1 MFAFKKMKINY
12 KNIMKHQKLLTLLFM
27 SLPLASHAGI
37 VISEESFP
45 DSKFRDFLLA
55 QPYGTDGVITDAE
68 IADIKNLSVPNME
81 IVKLQGIE
89 YFTALTELQCS
100 SNELETL
107 DLSNNESLTALTC
120 ANNKLKTLTLPT
132 GPTLK
137 YVDCSY
143 NRLVL
148 LDLSNHASI
157 KILSCSNNSI
167 ALLTL
172 PENSALTWMDCSMNQ
187 IGKSSME
194 SLINSMPTIS
204 SGTFRVIKQD
214 FHDEGNVACTTEQI
228 SAVKAKGWRVEAF
241 KQIDWH
247 EYNGGDLANII
258 NNASLTASVDGK
270 EFSAELPSWP
280 MEQILIPGYIQD
292 FSISEVRAKINGKV
306 NSIALQYRVTDSK
319 KLKEMSLEERLS
331 REWTNYEMVKDDDD
345 LWTWTGESTN
355 MLNGLRPGTRY
366 FLDCRLK
373 MLTESGIV
381 YYDNEESNFQINFC
395 MPVVTKEE
403 INLTANGETKVVKGS
418 SVNLGTLNEF
428 KLNTLTIHTNP
439 AASFQSIVM
448 RYFVSDEGVSGETD
462 GIQPLPP
469 FEEWQKAELNKTETD
484 VWTVAPAW
492 IVSQDITSGYTY
504 QLFINL
510 MATDD
515 EGLELE
521 TNGDMTIT
529 FEFDENTGIKIIEN
543 SNKTSGCQQKQ
554 QHAYDLQGRQQE
566 TYNDRLPKGIYII
579 NGRKVVR

>member
-1 MFAFKKMKINY
+1 MKINY

-157 KILSCSNNSI
+157 KNLNCSNNSI

-187 IGKSSME
+187 IGKSPME

-280 MEQILIPGYIQD
+280 MEQILIPS
-292 FSISEVRAKINGKV
+292 FR
-306 NSIALQYRVTDSK
+306 R
-319 KLKEMSLEERLS
+319 
-331 REWTNYEMVKDDDD
+331 
-345 LWTWTGESTN
+345 GESCAIGISVT
-355 MLNGLRPGTRY
+355 PG
-366 FLDCRLK
+366 
-373 MLTESGIV
+373 
-381 YYDNEESNFQINFC
+381 
-395 MPVVTKEE
+395 
-403 INLTANGETKVVKGS
+403 
-418 SVNLGTLNEF
+418 
-428 KLNTLTIHTNP
+428 
-439 AASFQSIVM
+439 ASLI
-448 RYFVSDEGVSGETD
+448 
-462 GIQPLPP
+462 
-469 FEEWQKAELNKTETD
+469 
-484 VWTVAPAW
+484 
-492 IVSQDITSGYTY
+492 
-504 QLFINL
+504 
-510 MATDD
+510 
-515 EGLELE
+515 
-521 TNGDMTIT
+521 
-529 FEFDENTGIKIIEN
+529 
-543 SNKTSGCQQKQ
+543 
-554 QHAYDLQGRQQE
+554 
-566 TYNDRLPKGIYII
+566 
-579 NGRKVVR
+579 

>member
-1 MFAFKKMKINY
+1 
-12 KNIMKHQKLLTLLFM
+12 MKHQKLLTLLFM

-100 SNELETL
+100 ANDLETL

-157 KILSCSNNSI
+157 KNLNCSNNSI

-187 IGKSSME
+187 IGKSPME

-270 EFSAELPSWP
+270 EFSAELPLWP

-331 REWTNYEMVKDDDD
+331 REWTNYEMVKDDDN

-448 RYFVSDEGVSGETD
+448 RYFVLDEGVSGETD

-566 TYNDRLPKGIYII
+566 TDNDRLPKGIYII

>member
-1 MFAFKKMKINY
+1 MKINY

-100 SNELETL
+100 ANELETL

-319 KLKEMSLEERLS
+319 KLKEMSLEELLS
-331 REWTNYEMVKDDDD
+331 REWTNYEMVKDDDN

-381 YYDNEESNFQINFC
+381 YYDNEESNFQIYFC

-566 TYNDRLPKGIYII
+566 TDNDRLPKGIYII

>member
-1 MFAFKKMKINY
+1 MKINY

-157 KILSCSNNSI
+157 KNLNCSNNSI

-187 IGKSSME
+187 IGKSPME

-319 KLKEMSLEERLS
+319 KLKEMSLEELLS
-331 REWTNYEMVKDDDD
+331 REWTNYEMVKDDDN

-492 IVSQDITSGYTY
+492 IVSQDITSGHTY

-566 TYNDRLPKGIYII
+566 TDNDRLPKGIYII

>member
-1 MFAFKKMKINY
+1 
-12 KNIMKHQKLLTLLFM
+12 MKHQKLLTLLFM

-100 SNELETL
+100 ANELETL

-157 KILSCSNNSI
+157 KNLNCSNNSI

-187 IGKSSME
+187 IGKSPME

-270 EFSAELPSWP
+270 EFSAELPLWP

-331 REWTNYEMVKDDDD
+331 REWTNYEMVKDDDN

-448 RYFVSDEGVSGETD
+448 RYFVLDEGVSGETD

-566 TYNDRLPKGIYII
+566 TDNDRLPKGIYII

>member
-1 MFAFKKMKINY
+1 MSAFKIMKINY

-319 KLKEMSLEERLS
+319 KLKEMSLEELLS
-331 REWTNYEMVKDDDD
+331 RKWTNYEMVKDDDN

-492 IVSQDITSGYTY
+492 IVSQDITSGHTY

-566 TYNDRLPKGIYII
+566 TDNDRLPKGIYII

>member
-1 MFAFKKMKINY
+1 
-12 KNIMKHQKLLTLLFM
+12 MKHQKLLTLLFM

-100 SNELETL
+100 ANELETL

-157 KILSCSNNSI
+157 KNLNCSNNSI

-270 EFSAELPSWP
+270 EFSAELPLWP

-331 REWTNYEMVKDDDD
+331 REWTNYEMVKDDDN

-448 RYFVSDEGVSGETD
+448 RYFVLDEGVSGETD

-566 TYNDRLPKGIYII
+566 TDNDRLPKGIYII

>member
-1 MFAFKKMKINY
+1 MKINY

-100 SNELETL
+100 ANELETL
-107 DLSNNESLTALTC
+107 DLSNNESLTSLTC

-157 KILSCSNNSI
+157 KNLNCSNNSI

-187 IGKSSME
+187 IGKSPME

-319 KLKEMSLEERLS
+319 KLKEMSLEELLS
-331 REWTNYEMVKDDDD
+331 REWTNYEMVKDDDN

-448 RYFVSDEGVSGETD
+448 RYFVLDEGVSGETD
-462 GIQPLPP
+462 GIQPLPL

-492 IVSQDITSGYTY
+492 IVSQDITSGHTY

-543 SNKTSGCQQKQ
+543 SNKTSVCQQKQ

-566 TYNDRLPKGIYII
+566 TDNDRLPKGIYII

>member
-1 MFAFKKMKINY
+1 MFAFKIMKINY

-37 VISEESFP
+37 IISEESFP

-68 IADIKNLSVPNME
+68 IADIKNLYVPNME

-107 DLSNNESLTALTC
+107 DLSNNESLTSLTC

-331 REWTNYEMVKDDDD
+331 REWTNYEMVKDDDN

-418 SVNLGTLNEF
+418 SVNLGTLNEL

-492 IVSQDITSGYTY
+492 IVSQDITSGHTY

-566 TYNDRLPKGIYII
+566 TDNDRLPKGIYII

>member
-1 MFAFKKMKINY
+1 MKINY

-167 ALLTL
+167 ALLNL

-319 KLKEMSLEERLS
+319 KLKEMSLEELLS
-331 REWTNYEMVKDDDD
+331 REWTNYEMVKDDDN

-492 IVSQDITSGYTY
+492 IVSQDITSGHTY

-566 TYNDRLPKGIYII
+566 TDNDRLPKGIYII